1 MYAREAN
8 FLACRQPA
16 VRFADMRRASFT
28 LIELLV
34 VIAIIAI
41 LAAML
46 LPSLSRSRAIAKRSS
61 CMNLQNQ
68 FGLANAMYM
77 SDNDG
82 HTVPI
87 RNSSGVFWNHNQEF
101 RDNLSV
107 GPGPDFE
114 PEMKCPALH
123 GDAVGSAMKPNFFGW
138 NRDPKGYGD
147 LPITFKD
154 SNITQPSDKAQM
166 MDGTDWHLTEGYGRY
181 WTTWDVYRHTR
192 LWSVAYRHFEGA
204 NILHF
209 DGHGTWY
216 HKSDVYPSDAAARRQ
231 LWRIIE

>member
-1 MYAREAN
+1 
-8 FLACRQPA
+8 
-16 VRFADMRRASFT
+16 MRRPAFT

-46 LPSLSRSRAIAKRSS
+46 LPGLSRSRAIAKRTG
-61 CMNLQNQ
+61 CLNLQNQ
-68 FGLANAMYM
+68 FALANAMYAA
-77 SDNDG
+77 DNDG
-82 HTVPI
+82 YTVPI
-87 RNSSGVFWNHNQEF
+87 RSSTGVFWNHNKEF

-107 GPGPDFE
+107 GPGPDF
-114 PEMKCPALH
+114 PSEMKCPSLH

-138 NRDPKGYGD
+138 NRYPKGYGD
-147 LPITFKD
+147 LPLTFKD
-154 SNITQPSDKAQM
+154 SSITQHADKIQII
-166 MDGTDWHLTEGYGRY
+166 DGTDWHITASYARY
-181 WTTWDVYRHTR
+181 WDTWDVYRHTR

-204 NILHF
+204 NIMHF

-216 HKSDVYPSDAAARRQ
+216 HKTDVYPASREAREQ